1 MNTKLFLPFVV
12 VILLVSSCKSKEI
25 DKNATIEVLDQF
37 EELQAIIDAQGN
49 DVLVL
54 NFWSTYCPPCIKEL
68 PHFKRLESEYQD
80 KKIRVLL
87 ISLDDVKQLDSR
99 VYPFVKKN
107 KIKQEIMVL
116 KDQNYSKWTDDI
128 DESCYGALPATLI
141 IKGKKRHFRFGSYE
155 TYDDLKADVDKML
168 EE

>member
-1 MNTKLFLPFVV
+1 MNTKLFIPFVV

-37 EELQAIIDAQGN
+37 EELQSIIDAQGN

-68 PHFKRLESEYQD
+68 PLFKRVESEYQD
-80 KKIRVLL
+80 KKVRVLL
-87 ISLDDVKQLDSR
+87 ISLDNVKQLDSR
-99 VYPFVKKN
+99 VYPFVRKN

-128 DESCYGALPATLI
+128 DESWYGALPATLI
-141 IKGKKRHFRFGSYE
+141 IKGEKRHFRFGSYE
-155 TYDDLKADVDKML
+155 TYDDLKMDVEKML
-168 EE
+168 SN

>member
-54 NFWSTYCPPCIKEL
+54 NFWST
-68 PHFKRLESEYQD
+68 
-80 KKIRVLL
+80 
-87 ISLDDVKQLDSR
+87 
-99 VYPFVKKN
+99 
-107 KIKQEIMVL
+107 
-116 KDQNYSKWTDDI
+116 
-128 DESCYGALPATLI
+128 
-141 IKGKKRHFRFGSYE
+141 
-155 TYDDLKADVDKML
+155 
-168 EE
+168 